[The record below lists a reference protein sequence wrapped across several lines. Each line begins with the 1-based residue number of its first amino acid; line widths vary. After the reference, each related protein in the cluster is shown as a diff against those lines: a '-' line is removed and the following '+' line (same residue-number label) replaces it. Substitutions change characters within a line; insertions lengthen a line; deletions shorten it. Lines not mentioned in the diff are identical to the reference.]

1 MVANDFF
8 FSFLFR
14 EMKTSVVMVLE
25 MMMQITLMRDV
36 CVMLA
41 KVKSLFTGLV
51 VLSDFLI
58 LVYLGQL
65 AFENED
71 LVIEMDS

>member
-1 MVANDFF
+1 MVANGFF

-51 VLSDFLI
+51 VLSDF
-58 LVYLGQL
+58 
-65 AFENED
+65 
-71 LVIEMDS
+71 

>member
-1 MVANDFF
+1 MVANGFF

>member
-51 VLSDFLI
+51 VLSDF
-58 LVYLGQL
+58 
-65 AFENED
+65 
-71 LVIEMDS
+71 

>member
-1 MVANDFF
+1 
-8 FSFLFR
+8 
-14 EMKTSVVMVLE
+14 MKTSVVMVLE